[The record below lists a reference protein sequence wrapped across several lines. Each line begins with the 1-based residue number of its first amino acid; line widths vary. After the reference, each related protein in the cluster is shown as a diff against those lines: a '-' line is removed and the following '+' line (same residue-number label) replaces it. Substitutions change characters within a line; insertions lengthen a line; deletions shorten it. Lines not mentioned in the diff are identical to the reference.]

1 MASKILLL
9 IIAALLAVG
18 FSTASANDA
27 GVTPYGDYCVE
38 CAVYGV
44 CKYVVPQEEAVRAMD
59 RYYRDRGY
67 RMGEFR
73 HRGRFVEA
81 IIYKD
86 DHAVDRVIFD
96 RKTGRLRSIY

>member
-1 MASKILLL
+1 MAHKLLL
-9 IIAALLAVG
+9 IIMAVLAAGVI
-18 FSTASANDA
+18 TAWANDG

-44 CKYVVPQEEAVRAMD
+44 CKDVVAKDDAVRAMD
-59 RYYRDRGY
+59 RYYRERGY

-81 IIYKD
+81 VIYKD
-86 DHAVDRVIFD
+86 ERAVDRVIFD